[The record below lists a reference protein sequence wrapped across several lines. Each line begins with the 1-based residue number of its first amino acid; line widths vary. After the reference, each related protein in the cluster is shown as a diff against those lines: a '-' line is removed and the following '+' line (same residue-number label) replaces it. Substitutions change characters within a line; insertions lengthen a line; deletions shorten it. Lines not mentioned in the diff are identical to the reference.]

1 MKQHIIGLILFTY
14 TPSEVPT
21 GSHLAGMA
29 DIVAAAGAHPFL
41 VADLEQIAVA
51 AYHCSLMVEVEKS
64 DPFQSLAEETNKS
77 YNQKNYKRI

>member
-1 MKQHIIGLILFTY
+1 
-14 TPSEVPT
+14 
-21 GSHLAGMA
+21 MA

-64 DPFQSLAEETNKS
+64 DPFQSLAEETNKL
-77 YNQKNYKRI
+77 YNQKNFKRI